1 MTDGYYNYTPEKTN
15 SGMSDSVKLRFEHGI
30 WCLVF
35 SYLSLIA
42 FVVFCFLARLIAEDF
57 VLLAFLFFLLFIIL
71 IFSTICNFKDAIDY
85 SKKEKN

>member
-1 MTDGYYNYTPEKTN
+1 MTDGYYNYTPETN

-42 FVVFCFLARLIAEDF
+42 VVVFCFLVELVSADF
-57 VLLAFLFFLLFIIL
+57 TILAFLSFIVFVVFIVFTIL
-71 IFSTICNFKDAIDY
+71 NFSDAIDI